1 MKKKHF
7 VNYVLS
13 ILLICY
19 AGFLTAETNMSTL
32 ERISSHKVINIGYRD
47 APPYSYKTSDGHVV
61 GYVIDLC
68 KDVTESMKKELHIK
82 DLVVNYIPTPVTMR
96 TTMLNHNVI
105 DMDCSVNT
113 DTVSR
118 ENVVLFSLHYFSVYT
133 RFASFTGNNI
143 SSYSDLAGRTISVAK
158 GTTDLINING
168 LNRLQKLNIMVLTQP
183 TMKDAFATMSSHKS
197 YATAM
202 NEVSLQ
208 QLIET
213 SEDMKGYQMST
224 LTLGAPQDLGIMLRH
239 DDIELKNLVDKNL
252 AARFNRSDF
261 KQFYEQWF
269 NSKLPGKNINLHLPL
284 SAEMYQYITKQS

>member
-1 MKKKHF
+1 
-7 VNYVLS
+7 
-13 ILLICY
+13 
-19 AGFLTAETNMSTL
+19 MSTL
-32 ERISSHKVINIGYRD
+32 ERISTHKVVNIGYRD
-47 APPYSYKTSDGHVV
+47 APPYSYKTSEGHVV

-82 DLVVNYIPTPVTMR
+82 ELVVNYIPTPVTMR
-96 TTMLNHNVI
+96 TTMLDHNII

-118 ENVVLFSLHYFSVYT
+118 ENVVLFSRHYFSVYT
-133 RFASFTGNNI
+133 RFASFEGNNI
-143 SSYSDLAGRTISVAK
+143 SSYTDLAGRTISVAK

-183 TMKDAFATMSSHKS
+183 TMKDAFAAMSSHKS

-202 NEVSLQ
+202 NEISLK
-208 QLIET
+208 QLIEI

-224 LTLGAPQDLGIMLRH
+224 LTLGAPQDLGIMMRH

-284 SAEMYQYITKQS
+284 STEMYHYITRKS

>member
-7 VNYVLS
+7 LNYVLS
-13 ILLICY
+13 LLLFCY
-19 AGFLTAETNMSTL
+19 AVFLKAETNTSTL
-32 ERISSHKVINIGYRD
+32 ERISSHKVVNIGYRD
-47 APPYSYKTSDGHVV
+47 APPYSYKTSEGHVV

-68 KDVTESMKKELHIK
+68 KDVTESMKKDLHIK
-82 DLVVNYIPTPVTMR
+82 DLVVNFIPTPVTMR
-96 TTMLNHNVI
+96 TTMLNHNII

-118 ENVVLFSLHYFSVYT
+118 ENVVLFSRHYLSVYT
-133 RFASFTGNNI
+133 RFGSFKGNI

-158 GTTDLINING
+158 GTTDLINMNS
-168 LNRLQKLNIMVLTQP
+168 LNRLQKLNIMVFTQP
-183 TMKDAFATMSSHKS
+183 TMKDAFAAMSSHKS

-202 NEVSLQ
+202 NEVSLR

-213 SEDMKGYQMST
+213 SEDMKEYQIST
-224 LTLGAPQDLGIMLRH
+224 LTLGTPQDLGIMLRH
-239 DDIELKNLVDKNL
+239 NDIELKNLVDKNL

-269 NSKLPGKNINLHLPL
+269 NSMLPGKNINLHLPL
-284 SAEMYQYITKQS
+284 STEMYHYITRKS